1 MKEQKAM
8 DTLQQFLR
16 HTSIAYFSMEI
27 ALRPEMRTY
36 SGGLGILAGDCA
48 RSSADLD
55 LPLVFVTLVSHEG
68 SLRQEIGSAGEQVDH
83 PDPWRVEDWATQ
95 LDFMVA
101 VDIEGRSVW
110 VRPWLYVVSCPLG
123 GRIPVLLLDTR
134 LEQNR
139 QEDRSITDRLYG
151 GDAAYRLKQEIV
163 LGVGGARIL
172 EGLGFEIRKFHLNEG
187 HASLLTLHLLAKQT
201 GKDVPLQGRLDKVR
215 EACVFTTHTPVEAGH
230 DRFSYGEVAR
240 ILGHGG
246 LVDPDLLKQLGGK
259 DELNMTLLALNLSR
273 HVNGVAEVHAET
285 TRLMF
290 PGYQVGAVTNGVH
303 VPTWAHPSF
312 AELFQGIL
320 SSWAHQPE
328 RLTHCEQLQDEA
340 IWNAHQ
346 WAKRDL
352 VAAVAKATGQ
362 MLDEERPII
371 AFARRMTGYK
381 RPHLIFTDLDR
392 LREINRRYPFQIVMG
407 GKAHPRDQ
415 EGKALIAEIH
425 RHIRELA
432 PELPVAFVPNYDME
446 LARLFV
452 SGADVWLNTP
462 MPPLEASGTSGM
474 KAALNGV
481 LNFSVLDGWWSEGW
495 VEGVTGWAIGDGD
508 RLATEHASDC
518 LDKLEGTVL
527 PLFYENRPRW
537 IWMMKQSISKIGS
550 YFNSQRMMRRY
561 GSEVY
566 LS

>member
-1 MKEQKAM
+1 MEQKTM
-8 DTLQQFLR
+8 DTLQPFLK

-48 RSSADLD
+48 RSCADLG
-55 LPLVFVTLVSHEG
+55 LPLVLVTLVSHEG
-68 SLRQEIGSAGEQVDH
+68 YLRQEIGSSGEQIDH
-83 PDPWRVEDWATQ
+83 PDPWRVEDWATP
-95 LDFMVA
+95 LDSMVA

-110 VRPWLYVVSCPLG
+110 VRPWLYVVSGPLG

-134 LEQNR
+134 LEQNCP
-139 QEDRSITDRLYG
+139 EDRSITDRLYG

-187 HASLLTLHLLAKQT
+187 HASLLTLHLLVRQA
-201 GKDVPLQGRLDKVR
+201 GSGVPLKVR
-215 EACVFTTHTPVEAGH
+215 LENVRDACVFTTHTPVEAGH
-230 DRFSYGEVAR
+230 DRFSYDEVSR
-240 ILGHGG
+240 ILGQGS
-246 LVDPDLLKQLGGK
+246 LIDPDLLKELSGEN
-259 DELNMTLLALNLSR
+259 ELNMTHLALNLSR
-273 HVNGVAEVHAET
+273 HVNGVAEAHAET
-285 TRLMF
+285 TRRMF
-290 PGYQVGAVTNGVH
+290 PGYQVGAITNGVH
-303 VPTWAHPSF
+303 VPTWTHPSF
-312 AELFQGIL
+312 AELFQGVL

-328 RLTHCEQLQDEA
+328 RLTRCEQLSDEA
-340 IWNAHQ
+340 VWGAHRR
-346 WAKRDL
+346 AKSDF
-352 VAAVAKATGQ
+352 VAAVEKTTGKA
-362 MLDEERPII
+362 LDEERPII

-381 RPHLIFTDLDR
+381 RPNLIFSDPDR
-392 LREINRRYPFQIVMG
+392 LREINRRYPFQIVVG
-407 GKAHPRDQ
+407 GKAHPQDQ

-425 RHIRELA
+425 RHILELA
-432 PELPVAFVPNYDME
+432 PEVPIAFVPNYDME

-462 MPPLEASGTSGM
+462 MPPREASGTSGM

-481 LNFSVLDGWWSEGW
+481 LNFGVLDGWWIEGC
-495 VEGVTGWAIGDGD
+495 VEGVTGWAIGEQNMP
-508 RLATEHASDC
+508 ATEHASDC
-518 LDKLEGTVL
+518 LDKLERTVL
-527 PLFYENRPRW
+527 PLFYNDRPHW